1 MTANSSG
8 AQQMI
13 LLKDSGGNARF
24 EVNASGNSVHR
35 ATAFFTGALQ
45 LGSTSADL
53 GGSSGVV
60 ISIKNATTAPTTNP
74 TGGGILWV
82 EAGALK
88 YKGTSNTVTTIAPA

>member
-13 LLKDSGGNARF
+13 LCKDSGGNARF

-74 TGGGILWV
+74 TGGGNLWV

-88 YKGTSNTVTTIAPA
+88 YKGTSGTVTNFAPA